1 MKLYPYTSTWDAND
15 AHATL
20 KADGAHCTIVDPLP
34 AFYGLSQRTGIPVTC
49 LMRYVLAKYA
59 ASDAA
64 MQATEPLLLQ
74 ILDKKIAAAD
84 AADSDAALPPANAAK
99 QEIFA

>member
-20 KADGAHCTIVDPLP
+20 KADVAHYTSADPLP
-34 AFYGLSQRTGIPVTC
+34 AFYGLSQQTGIPVTC
-49 LMRYVLAKYA
+49 LIRNVLAKYA

-74 ILDKKIAAAD
+74 LLDKKIAAAD
-84 AADSDAALPPANAAK
+84 AADRDAALLPANAAK

>member
-1 MKLYPYTSTWDAND
+1 MHKCRSSAS
-15 AHATL
+15 
-20 KADGAHCTIVDPLP
+20 
-34 AFYGLSQRTGIPVTC
+34 FYGLNQRTGIPVTC
-49 LMRYVLAKYA
+49 LIRFVLAKYA

-74 ILDKKIAAAD
+74 LLDKEIAD
-84 AADSDAALPPANAAK
+84 AADSDASQLPAYAAK

>member
-1 MKLYPYTSTWDAND
+1 
-15 AHATL
+15 
-20 KADGAHCTIVDPLP
+20 
-34 AFYGLSQRTGIPVTC
+34 
-49 LMRYVLAKYA
+49 MRYVLAKYA

>member
-1 MKLYPYTSTWDAND
+1 MKLYPYTDTWDAND

-20 KADGAHCTIVDPLP
+20 KADVAHYTVVDPLP
-34 AFYGLSQRTGIPVTC
+34 AFYGLSQQTGIPVTC
-49 LMRYVLAKYA
+49 LIRYVLSKYA
-59 ASDAA
+59 TSNAA

-74 ILDKKIAAAD
+74 LLDKEIAAAD
-84 AADSDAALPPANAAK
+84 AADSDAALLPAYATK